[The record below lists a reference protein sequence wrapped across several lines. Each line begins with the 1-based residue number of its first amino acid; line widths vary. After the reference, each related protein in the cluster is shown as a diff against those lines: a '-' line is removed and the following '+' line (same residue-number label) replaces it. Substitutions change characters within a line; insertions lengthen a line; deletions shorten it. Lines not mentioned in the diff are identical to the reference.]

1 MPRDEIDP
9 SLITNEPQKH
19 KLASY
24 VTNKDN
30 ISAEKDETVK
40 QMKCTAD
47 PREWHNILMIFNSP
61 TNNSLTRSQSH
72 IAKNPLLK
80 KLRM

>member
-1 MPRDEIDP
+1 MPQDEID
-9 SLITNEPQKH
+9 SLLITNEFQKH

-30 ISAEKDETVK
+30 ISADKDETVK
-40 QMKCTAD
+40 RMKHTAD
-47 PREWHNILMIFNSP
+47 PCEWHNILMIFDSP
-61 TNNSLTRSQSH
+61 TNNSLTKSQSH
-72 IAKNPLLK
+72 IAKNPLSK

>member
-9 SLITNEPQKH
+9 SLITNEPRKH

-30 ISAEKDETVK
+30 NSADKDETVK
-40 QMKCTAD
+40 RMKRTVD
-47 PREWHNILMIFNSP
+47 PCEY
-61 TNNSLTRSQSH
+61 
-72 IAKNPLLK
+72 
-80 KLRM
+80 